1 MVPIGASETLRARE
15 RELREVA
22 ERERRHAE
30 SRRARIP
37 RATSPPRRPS
47 GR

>member
-1 MVPIGASETLRARE
+1 MVPIGTSVEFRARE
-15 RELREVA
+15 HELRERA

-30 SRRARIP
+30 SRRARAS
-37 RATSPPRRPS
+37 RDTSPPRRPA

>member
-1 MVPIGASETLRARE
+1 MIPIGASVEFRTKE
-15 RELREVA
+15 RELREIA

-30 SRRARIP
+30 SRRARGT
-37 RATSPPRRPS
+37 RDTSPPRRPA

>member
-1 MVPIGASETLRARE
+1 MVPIGASEAIRARE
-15 RELREVA
+15 RELRERA

-30 SRRARIP
+30 SRRARAS
-37 RATSPPRRPS
+37 RDTSPPRRPV

>member
-1 MVPIGASETLRARE
+1 MVPIGTTVEFRARE
-15 RELREVA
+15 REMRERA

-30 SRRARIP
+30 SRRARTS
-37 RATSPPRRPS
+37 RDTSPPRRPS

>member
-1 MVPIGASETLRARE
+1 MVPIGTSVEFRARE
-15 RELREVA
+15 RELRERA

-30 SRRARIP
+30 SRRARAS
-37 RATSPPRRPS
+37 RDSSPPRRPS